1 VELITV
7 LQTGIKRNKPTG
19 MKRIKPP
26 ESKLKTHWIKAR
38 LPSKETNVGLGET
51 DDDSKAIHFL
61 I

>member
-7 LQTGIKRNKPTG
+7 LQTGMKRIKPTG

-38 LPSKETNVGLGET
+38 LPSKETSVGLVET
-51 DDDSKAIHFL
+51 VDDSHALPFFI
-61 I
+61 